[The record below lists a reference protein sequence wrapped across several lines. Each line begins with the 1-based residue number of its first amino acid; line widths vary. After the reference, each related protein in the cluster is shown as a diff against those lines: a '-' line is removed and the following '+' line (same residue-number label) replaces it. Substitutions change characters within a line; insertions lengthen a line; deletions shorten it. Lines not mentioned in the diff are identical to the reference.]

1 MAKEYKSYTSTFK
14 VGDRVEDRK
23 DHARGTVVAKYKH
36 PELADVV
43 VVKRDEC
50 RDGIAVPT
58 EDLRRARVAGSSGV
72 LTPLPPAE
80 QATASKD
87 EARQSCTDD
96 GARYLADRALTD
108 KGTSPPPLVM
118 GLRNLGELEAVNFH
132 SQAKVLEHGA
142 PPEDFQAG
150 ARAVS
155 QPSAR
160 FVPIEQAASRSPGFS
175 GAHF

>member
-23 DHARGTVVAKYKH
+23 DHAPGTVVAKYKH

-43 VVKRDEC
+43 VVKWDEC

-96 GARYLADRALTD
+96 GARYLDR
-108 KGTSPPPLVM
+108 
-118 GLRNLGELEAVNFH
+118 
-132 SQAKVLEHGA
+132 
-142 PPEDFQAG
+142 
-150 ARAVS
+150 
-155 QPSAR
+155 
-160 FVPIEQAASRSPGFS
+160 I
-175 GAHF
+175 

>member
-36 PELADVV
+36 PELADIV
-43 VVKRDEC
+43 VVKWDEC

-80 QATASKD
+80 KTNYLSQP
-87 EARQSCTDD
+87 ARF
-96 GARYLADRALTD
+96 GALT
-108 KGTSPPPLVM
+108 G
-118 GLRNLGELEAVNFH
+118 
-132 SQAKVLEHGA
+132 
-142 PPEDFQAG
+142 
-150 ARAVS
+150 
-155 QPSAR
+155 
-160 FVPIEQAASRSPGFS
+160 
-175 GAHF
+175 